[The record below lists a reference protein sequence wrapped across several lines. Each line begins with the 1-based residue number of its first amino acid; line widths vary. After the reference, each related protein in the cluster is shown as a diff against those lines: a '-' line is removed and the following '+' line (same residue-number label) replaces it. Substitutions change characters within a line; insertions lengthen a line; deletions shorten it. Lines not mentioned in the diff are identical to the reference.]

1 MVKRLSFIF
10 ILTVLCVWT
19 AWGNNVRI
27 IGNVSVEDK
36 DVDNTTQIA
45 TVKIKIGW
53 DNSWRDAFN
62 YDAVYIFLKYKV
74 DGVDELW
81 HHAYLMNAGHK
92 VTSGFDYLLSNST
105 GGENLNQG
113 MFIFR
118 KDKGF
123 GNAEVDLE
131 LKWLI
136 TSNADRPL
144 KREQFTSGS
153 VFLSAMGIEMVY
165 IPRGAFRAGD
175 TKSAYTFENKDI
187 TLPAASNILVPENIV
202 SCESSKPIA
211 QNPPEFAVNEMNDIS
226 KDNSNAWVGRS
237 EAGDADW
244 HDYWKVTLK
253 APKKV
258 RSIAIESIEGGTPTK
273 WQFQGLNVNNS
284 QWQALYPKAG
294 NNDIYA
300 DGSDW
305 AVNSHRTYPCTRTLK
320 LEKSPGDNSYVVFR
334 ILIKETANPPI
345 IKNIAMSEENII
357 DSVDNSVLIYG
368 PQTTMSDRVGLYAD
382 DEDSWAGTTAND
394 YPNGYGAFF
403 TMKYEIS
410 QEQYVAFLNK
420 LTAAQQRARTIGA
433 DLEALLEGQYVFG
446 PDKNKPSARNGIKLA
461 SIGVNDAPYVFAND
475 LNPRDEYSQN
485 GDGQTI
491 ACNFLNAG
499 DMMAYADWTGLRPMT
514 ELEFEKMSRRP
525 YPYPALRGEYV
536 WNSAGDFI
544 PATGFFGETEGKSN
558 ERLAGGNINAEAK
571 LKGPVRSGAFAAG
584 GAGQTDAGASF
595 WGVMDLGGNLAE
607 LYYNTNTEGRAFC
620 GLQDANHGD
629 GKINAAGAGDVSNV
643 FWPVEPKA
651 FALRGGSFRDSRE
664 RTRISDRE
672 KHIGVFGTVNEVQA
686 MKDSTMTF
694 RLGRTAP
701 VQTVVSEVTLESG
714 RTTADAQPVD
724 SICSGVDYTIKGNI
738 PSEIK
743 GAYSI
748 AWFQSSD
755 EGKTWDLLEGETSP
769 SLTINNLRNI
779 NSKEDVFK
787 EYWYNRYIY
796 SNGTDVVLSKPVR
809 LMVIN
814 HTLSLSSRK
823 DTVDV
828 YDYSEGIRV
837 DVPQAATLKWS
848 WLRSDK
854 KIAVDPEYVLK
865 PNKSQL
871 HYFKYQ
877 DFMDENT
884 VYPGDQKILLEVRVM
899 NQCPLTDTI
908 RVFVRNEPTK
918 RNNVNN
924 DGTLNAEFKCGD
936 ILIDNEEKEVSTY
949 KKYRT
954 VEIGGRCWF
963 ADNLNRTI
971 PTGGKGNSLCY
982 NNSEDSCNVYGRL
995 YNFYAV
1001 TQTNTN
1007 IVNTEGTQGICP
1019 KGWHVPTNQEWIDLF
1034 AALGTN
1040 VDKDNTIVQ
1049 GKFVKSTL
1057 NNWQYQGDVDKIG
1070 NNSSRFNAIPGGMRN
1085 YNHYYQVYGNLGT
1098 AYSTLAGINARITG
1112 FWDINVRSWWWTSST
1127 TGETYTYW
1135 HANSNSWITRYLP
1148 YFIRMDQDARVYF
1161 GIRIPYSSYG
1171 YITNTIFQSN
1181 QSSGHWIF
1189 SNTSDSETN
1198 ALMRM
1203 KTEIYMSVR
1212 CVKD

>member
-1 MVKRLSFIF
+1 MKRLSFIF
-10 ILTVLCVWT
+10 LMTVLCVGT
-19 AWGNNVRI
+19 TWGNNVRI

-36 DVDNTTQIA
+36 DVDNATQIA

-62 YDAVYIFLKYKV
+62 YDAVYVFLKYKV

-81 HHAYLMNAGHK
+81 HHAYLMNEGHK
-92 VTSGFDYLLSNST
+92 VTSGFDYLLSNAT
-105 GGENLNQG
+105 GSANLNQG
-113 MFIFR
+113 MFIYR

-123 GNAEVDLE
+123 GNAEVELE

-153 VFLSAMGIEMVY
+153 VFLSAMGIETVY

-187 TLPAASNILVPENIV
+187 TLPASSNVLVPENIV
-202 SCESSKPIA
+202 GCESSKPIA

-226 KDNSNAWVGRS
+226 RDNSNAWVGRS
-237 EAGDADW
+237 DAGDAEW
-244 HDYWKVTLK
+244 FDYWKVTLK
-253 APKKV
+253 APKKI
-258 RSIAIESIEGGTPTK
+258 RSIAIESIEGGTPSK
-273 WQFQGLNVNNS
+273 WQFQGLNVNNN

-334 ILIKETANPPI
+334 ILIKETANPPV
-345 IKNIAMSEENII
+345 IKNIAISEENII

-368 PQTTMSDRVGLYAD
+368 PRTTMSDRVGLYAD
-382 DEDSWAGTTAND
+382 DEDTWTGSTTD
-394 YPNGYGAFF
+394 HYPNGYGAFF

-433 DLEALLEGQYVFG
+433 DLESLLEGQYVFG

-499 DMMAYADWTGLRPMT
+499 DMMAYADWTGLRPLT

-536 WNSAGDFI
+536 WNTSGDFT
-544 PATGFFGETEGKSN
+544 PATGFYGETEGKYN
-558 ERLAGGNINAEAK
+558 ERLSGGNINAEAK

-607 LYYNTNTEGRAFC
+607 LYYNSNTEGRAFC

-629 GKINAAGAGDVSNV
+629 GKINASGAGDVSNV
-643 FWPVEPKA
+643 FWPIEPKA
-651 FALRGGSFRDSRE
+651 FALRGGSFRDIRE
-664 RTRISDRE
+664 RARISDRE

-686 MKDSTMTF
+686 LKDSTMTF

-701 VQTVVSEVTLESG
+701 VQTLVSEVTLESG
-714 RTTADAQPVD
+714 RTTADAEPVD
-724 SICSGVDYTIKGNI
+724 SICSGVDYTIKGSI

-755 EGKTWDLLEGETSP
+755 EGKTWDLLEGENSP
-769 SLTINNLRNI
+769 SLTIDNLRNI

-787 EYWYNRYIY
+787 VYWYNRYIY

-828 YDYSEGIRV
+828 YDYSHGIRV
-837 DVPQAATLKWS
+837 DVPQAATLEWS
-848 WLRSDK
+848 WLRSRTDK
-854 KIAVDPEYVLK
+854 IPVEPEYTLK

-871 HYFKYQ
+871 HYFKYR
-877 DFMDENT
+877 DFVDGTT
-884 VYPGDQKILLEVRVM
+884 VYPGDQKILLEVKVM

-908 RVFVRNEPTK
+908 HVFVRDYPTE

-924 DGTLNAEFKCGD
+924 DGTMNAEFKCGD
-936 ILIDNEEKEVSTY
+936 ILIDNEENVPTH

-971 PTGGKGNSLCY
+971 PTGGKGAALCY
-982 NNSEDSCNVYGRL
+982 NNNEDNCNVYGRL
-995 YNFYAV
+995 YNFYAA
-1001 TQTNTN
+1001 TQTDYASRY
-1007 IVNTEGTQGICP
+1007 VVTEKKQGICP
-1019 KGWHVPTNQEWIDLF
+1019 KGWHVPGNQEWIDLF
-1034 AALGTN
+1034 AASDVI
-1040 VDKDNTIVQ
+1040 VDKDHSN
-1049 GKFVKSTL
+1049 GDGSSFKSPL
-1057 NNWQYQGDVDKIG
+1057 NYWKNEGSNVIG
-1070 NNSSRFNAIPGGMRN
+1070 NNSARFAATPGGLRN
-1085 YNHYYQVYGNLGT
+1085 FNENGG
-1098 AYSTLAGINARITG
+1098 AYTTISGINGRPTG
-1112 FWDINVRSWWWTSST
+1112 FVDLQQRGWWWTSST
-1127 TGETYTYW
+1127 TEGTYAWWYG
-1135 HANSNSWITRYLP
+1135 NSWAMTYMP
-1148 YFIRMDQDARVYF
+1148 YFIRMDADAKTYF
-1161 GIRIPYSSYG
+1161 GFWIARSSYG
-1171 YITNTIFQSN
+1171 YITNNIFHSDQSN
-1181 QSSGHWIF
+1181 GYYMFANSSDA
-1189 SNTSDSETN
+1189 NTVIN
-1198 ALMRM
+1198 VF
-1203 KTEIYMSVR
+1203 KQQYYMSVR

>member
-1 MVKRLSFIF
+1 MKRLSFIF
-10 ILTVLCVWT
+10 LMTVLCVGT
-19 AWGNNVRI
+19 TWGNNVRI

-36 DVDNTTQIA
+36 DVDNATQIA

-62 YDAVYIFLKYKV
+62 YDAVYVFLKYKV

-81 HHAYLMNAGHK
+81 HHAYLMNEGHK
-92 VTSGFDYLLSNST
+92 VTSGFDYLLSNAT
-105 GGENLNQG
+105 GSANLNQG
-113 MFIFR
+113 MFIYR

-123 GNAEVDLE
+123 GNAEVELE

-153 VFLSAMGIEMVY
+153 VFLSAMGIETVY

-187 TLPAASNILVPENIV
+187 TLPASSNVLVPENIV
-202 SCESSKPIA
+202 GCESSKPIA
-211 QNPPEFAVNEMNDIS
+211 QNPPEFAINEMNDIS
-226 KDNSNAWVGRS
+226 RDNSNAWVGRS
-237 EAGDADW
+237 DAGDAEW
-244 HDYWKVTLK
+244 FDYWKVTLK
-253 APKKV
+253 APKKI
-258 RSIAIESIEGGTPTK
+258 RSIAIESIEGGTPSK
-273 WQFQGLNVNNS
+273 WQFQGLNVNNN

-334 ILIKETANPPI
+334 ILIKETANPPV
-345 IKNIAMSEENII
+345 IKNIAISEGNII

-368 PQTTMSDRVGLYAD
+368 PRTTMSDRVGLYAD
-382 DEDSWAGTTAND
+382 DEDTWTGSTTD
-394 YPNGYGAFF
+394 HYPNGYGAFF

-433 DLEALLEGQYVFG
+433 DLESLLEGQYVFG

-499 DMMAYADWTGLRPMT
+499 DMMAYADWTGLRPLT

-536 WNSAGDFI
+536 WNTSGDFT
-544 PATGFFGETEGKSN
+544 PATGFYGETEGKYN
-558 ERLAGGNINAEAK
+558 ERLSGGNINAEAK

-607 LYYNTNTEGRAFC
+607 LYYNSNTEGRAFC

-629 GKINAAGAGDVSNV
+629 GKINASGAGDVSNV

-651 FALRGGSFRDSRE
+651 FALRGGSFRDIRE
-664 RTRISDRE
+664 RARISDRE

-686 MKDSTMTF
+686 LKDSTMTF

-701 VQTVVSEVTLESG
+701 VQTLVSEVVLESG
-714 RTTADAQPVD
+714 RTTADAEPVD
-724 SICSGVDYTIKGNI
+724 SICSGVDYTIKGSI

-755 EGKTWDLLEGETSP
+755 EGKTWDLLEGENSP

-787 EYWYNRYIY
+787 VYWYNRYMY

-828 YDYSEGIRV
+828 YDYSHGIRV
-837 DVPQAATLKWS
+837 DVPQAATLEWS
-848 WLRSDK
+848 WLRTDK
-854 KIAVDPEYVLK
+854 IPVEPEYTLK

-871 HYFKYQ
+871 HYFKYR
-877 DFMDENT
+877 DFVDGTT
-884 VYPGDQKILLEVRVM
+884 VYPGDQKILLEVKVM

-908 RVFVRNEPTK
+908 HVFVRNYPNE

-924 DGTLNAEFKCGD
+924 DGTMNAEFKCGD
-936 ILIDNEEKEVSTY
+936 ILIDNEEKVPTH

-954 VEIGGRCWF
+954 VEIDGRCWF

-971 PTGGKGNSLCY
+971 PTGGKGAALCY
-982 NNSEDSCNVYGRL
+982 NNNEDNCNVYGRL
-995 YNFYAV
+995 YNFYAA
-1001 TQTNTN
+1001 TQTDYASRY
-1007 IVNTEGTQGICP
+1007 VVTEKKQGICP
-1019 KGWHVPTNQEWIDLF
+1019 KGWHVPGNQEWIDLF
-1034 AALGTN
+1034 AASDVV
-1040 VDKDNTIVQ
+1040 VDKDHSN
-1049 GKFVKSTL
+1049 GDGSSFKSPL
-1057 NNWQYQGDVDKIG
+1057 NYWKNEGSNVIG
-1070 NNSSRFNAIPGGMRN
+1070 NNSARFAATPGGLRN
-1085 YNHYYQVYGNLGT
+1085 YNANGG
-1098 AYSTLAGINARITG
+1098 AYTTISGINGRPTG
-1112 FWDINVRSWWWTSST
+1112 YVDLQQRGWWWTSST
-1127 TGETYTYW
+1127 TEGTYAWWYG
-1135 HANSNSWITRYLP
+1135 NSWAMTYMP
-1148 YFIRMDQDARVYF
+1148 YFIRMDADAKTYF
-1161 GIRIPYSSYG
+1161 GFWIARSSYG
-1171 YITNTIFQSN
+1171 YITNNIFHSDQPN
-1181 QSSGHWIF
+1181 GYYMFANSSDA
-1189 SNTSDSETN
+1189 NTVINVFKEQY
-1198 ALMRM
+1198 
-1203 KTEIYMSVR
+1203 YMSVR

>member
-1 MVKRLSFIF
+1 MKRLSFIF
-10 ILTVLCVWT
+10 LMTVLCVGT
-19 AWGNNVRI
+19 TWGNNVRI

-36 DVDNTTQIA
+36 DVDNATQIA

-62 YDAVYIFLKYKV
+62 YDAVYVFLKYKV

-81 HHAYLMNAGHK
+81 HHAYLMNEGHK
-92 VTSGFDYLLSNST
+92 VTSGFDYLLSNAT
-105 GGENLNQG
+105 GSANLNQG
-113 MFIFR
+113 MFIYR

-123 GNAEVDLE
+123 GNAEVELE

-153 VFLSAMGIEMVY
+153 VFLSAMGIETVY

-187 TLPAASNILVPENIV
+187 TLPASSNVLVPENIV
-202 SCESSKPIA
+202 GCESSKPIA

-226 KDNSNAWVGRS
+226 RDNSNAWVGRS
-237 EAGDADW
+237 DAGDAEW
-244 HDYWKVTLK
+244 FDYWKVTLK
-253 APKKV
+253 APKKI
-258 RSIAIESIEGGTPTK
+258 RSIAIESIEGGTPSK
-273 WQFQGLNVNNS
+273 WQFQGLNVNNN

-334 ILIKETANPPI
+334 ILIKETANPPV
-345 IKNIAMSEENII
+345 IKNIAISEENII

-368 PQTTMSDRVGLYAD
+368 PRTTMSDRVGLYAD
-382 DEDSWAGTTAND
+382 DEDTWTGSTTD
-394 YPNGYGAFF
+394 HYPNGYGAFF

-433 DLEALLEGQYVFG
+433 DLESLLEGQYVFG

-499 DMMAYADWTGLRPMT
+499 DMMAYADWTGLRPLT

-536 WNSAGDFI
+536 WNTSGDFT
-544 PATGFFGETEGKSN
+544 PATGFYGETEGKYN
-558 ERLAGGNINAEAK
+558 ERLSGGNINAEAK

-607 LYYNTNTEGRAFC
+607 LYYNSNTEGRAFC

-629 GKINAAGAGDVSNV
+629 GKINASGAGDVSNV

-651 FALRGGSFRDSRE
+651 FALRGGSFRDIRE
-664 RTRISDRE
+664 RARISDRE

-686 MKDSTMTF
+686 LKDSTMTF

-701 VQTVVSEVTLESG
+701 VQTLVSEVVLESG
-714 RTTADAQPVD
+714 RTTADAEPVD
-724 SICSGVDYTIKGNI
+724 SICSGVDYTIKGSI

-755 EGKTWDLLEGETSP
+755 EGKTWDLLEGENSP
-769 SLTINNLRNI
+769 SLTIDNLRNI

-787 EYWYNRYIY
+787 VYWYNRYIY

-814 HTLSLSSRK
+814 HNLSLSSRK

-828 YDYSEGIRV
+828 YDYSHGIRV
-837 DVPQAATLKWS
+837 DVPQAATLEWS
-848 WLRSDK
+848 WLRSRTDK
-854 KIAVDPEYVLK
+854 IPVEPEYTLK

-871 HYFKYQ
+871 HYFKYR
-877 DFMDENT
+877 DFVDGTT
-884 VYPGDQKILLEVRVM
+884 VYPGDQKILLEVKVM

-908 RVFVRNEPTK
+908 HVFVRDYPTE

-924 DGTLNAEFKCGD
+924 DGTMNAEFKCGD
-936 ILIDNEEKEVSTY
+936 ILIDNEENVPTH

-954 VEIGGRCWF
+954 VEIDGRCWF

-971 PTGGKGNSLCY
+971 PTGGKGAALCY
-982 NNSEDSCNVYGRL
+982 NNNEDNCNVYGRL
-995 YNFYAV
+995 YNFYAA
-1001 TQTNTN
+1001 TQTDYASRY
-1007 IVNTEGTQGICP
+1007 VVTEKKQGICP
-1019 KGWHVPTNQEWIDLF
+1019 KGWHVPGNQEWIDLF
-1034 AALGTN
+1034 AASDVI
-1040 VDKDNTIVQ
+1040 VDKDHSN
-1049 GKFVKSTL
+1049 GDGSSFKSPL
-1057 NNWQYQGDVDKIG
+1057 NYWKNEGSNVIG
-1070 NNSSRFNAIPGGMRN
+1070 NNSARFAATPGGLRN
-1085 YNHYYQVYGNLGT
+1085 FNENGG
-1098 AYSTLAGINARITG
+1098 AYTTISGINGRPTG
-1112 FWDINVRSWWWTSST
+1112 FVDLQQRGWWWTSST
-1127 TGETYTYW
+1127 TEGTYAWWYG
-1135 HANSNSWITRYLP
+1135 NSWAMTYMP
-1148 YFIRMDQDARVYF
+1148 YFIRMDADAKTYF
-1161 GIRIPYSSYG
+1161 GFWIARSSYG
-1171 YITNTIFQSN
+1171 YITNNIFHSDQSN
-1181 QSSGHWIF
+1181 GYYMFANSSDA
-1189 SNTSDSETN
+1189 NTVIN
-1198 ALMRM
+1198 VF
-1203 KTEIYMSVR
+1203 KQQYYMSVR

>member
-1 MVKRLSFIF
+1 MKRLCFIF
-10 ILTVLCVWT
+10 ILTMLCVGT
-19 AWGNNVRI
+19 TWGNNVRI

-36 DVDNTTQIA
+36 DVDNATQIA

-81 HHAYLMNAGHK
+81 HHAYLMNTGHK
-92 VTSGFDYLLSNST
+92 VTSGFDYLLSNAT
-105 GGENLNQG
+105 GGQNLNQG

-165 IPRGAFRAGD
+165 VPRGAFRAGD
-175 TKSAYTFENKDI
+175 TKSTYTFGNKDI
-187 TLPAASNILVPENIV
+187 TLPATSNILVPENIV
-202 SCESSKPIA
+202 SCESSKPST

-237 EAGDADW
+237 DAGDADW
-244 HDYWKVTLK
+244 FDYWKVTLK

-273 WQFQGLNVNNS
+273 WQFQGLNVNNN

-334 ILIKETANPPI
+334 VLIKETANPPI
-345 IKNIAMSEENII
+345 IKNIAISEENII

-368 PQTTMSDRVGLYAD
+368 PRTTMSSRVGLYAND
-382 DEDSWAGTTAND
+382 DDSWEGTTAND

-410 QEQYVAFLNK
+410 QEQYVTFLNK

-446 PDKNKPSARNGIKLA
+446 PHKTKPAARNGIKLA

-485 GDGQTI
+485 GDGQNI

-499 DMMAYADWTGLRPMT
+499 DMIAYADWTGLRPLT

-536 WNSAGDFI
+536 WNTAENFT
-544 PATGFFGETEGKSN
+544 PAAGFFGETEGKST
-558 ERLAGGNINAEAK
+558 ERLASGNINAEAK

-584 GAGQTDAGASF
+584 GAGQTEAGASF

-607 LYYNTNTEGRAFC
+607 LYYNSNTEGRAFC

-629 GKINAAGAGDVSNV
+629 GKINAAGVGDVSNV

-651 FALRGGSFRDSRE
+651 FALRGGSFRDARE

-701 VQTVVSEVTLESG
+701 VLTVVSEVTLESG

-724 SICSGVDYTIKGNI
+724 SICSGVDYTIKGSI
-738 PSEIK
+738 PAEIK

-748 AWFQSSD
+748 AWLQSSD

-837 DVPQAATLKWS
+837 DVPQAATLQWS
-848 WLRSDK
+848 WLRSRTDK
-854 KIAVDPEYVLK
+854 IPVEPEYVLK

-871 HYFKYQ
+871 HYFKYS
-877 DFMDENT
+877 DFMDGTT

-908 RVFVRNEPTK
+908 RVFVRNEPIK

-924 DGTLNAEFKCGD
+924 DGTLNADFKCGD
-936 ILIDNEEKEVSTY
+936 ILIDNEEAVPTHKQ
-949 KKYRT
+949 YRT

-971 PTGGKGNSLCY
+971 PTGGKGNALCY
-982 NNSEDSCNVYGRL
+982 DNSEDNCNTYGRL

-1001 TQTNTN
+1001 TQTNYDSRYTK
-1007 IVNTEGTQGICP
+1007 TEKTQGICP
-1019 KGWHVPTNQEWIDLF
+1019 KGWHVPGNQEWIDLF
-1034 AALGTN
+1034 AALDMT
-1040 VDKDNTIVQ
+1040 VDKDHTNADGSV
-1049 GKFVKSTL
+1049 FKSPL
-1057 NNWQYQGDVDKIG
+1057 NYWKNEGSNAIG
-1070 NNSSRFNAIPGGMRN
+1070 NNAARFAAMPGGLRN
-1085 YNHYYQVYGNLGT
+1085 YNANSG
-1098 AYSTLAGINARITG
+1098 AYSTIAGITGRPTG
-1112 FWDINVRSWWWTSST
+1112 FVDAGQRAWWWTSST
-1127 TGETYTYW
+1127 TEGTNTWWYG
-1135 HANSNSWITRYLP
+1135 NSWAMSYMPYL
-1148 YFIRMDQDARVYF
+1148 IRMDADAKTYF
-1161 GIRIPYSSYG
+1161 GFWIARSSYG
-1171 YITNTIFQSN
+1171 YITNNILHSDQTNGYLMFAN
-1181 QSSGHWIF
+1181 SSDANVVI
-1189 SNTSDSETN
+1189 NV
-1198 ALMRM
+1198 M
-1203 KTEIYMSVR
+1203 KEQFYMSVR

>member
-1 MVKRLSFIF
+1 MMKRLSFIF
-10 ILTVLCVWT
+10 LWTVLCVWT

-36 DVDNTTQIA
+36 DVDNATQIA

-81 HHAYLMNAGHK
+81 HHAYLMNTGHT
-92 VTSGFDYLLSNST
+92 VPSGFDYLLSNAT

-113 MFIFR
+113 MFIYR
-118 KDKGF
+118 RDKGF
-123 GNAEVDLE
+123 ANAEVDLE

-187 TLPAASNILVPENIV
+187 TLPASSNVLVPENIV

-211 QNPPEFAVNEMNDIS
+211 QNPPEFAVNEMNDIAR
-226 KDNSNAWVGRS
+226 DNSNAWVGRS
-237 EAGDADW
+237 DAGDAEW
-244 HDYWKVTLK
+244 FDYWKVTLK
-253 APKKV
+253 APKKI

-273 WQFQGLNVNNS
+273 WQFQGLNVNNN

-334 ILIKETANPPI
+334 VLIKETANPPV
-345 IKNIAMSEENII
+345 IKNIAISEENII

-368 PQTTMSDRVGLYAD
+368 PRTTMSDRVGLYAND
-382 DEDSWAGTTAND
+382 DDTWAGSTSGD

-410 QEQYVAFLNK
+410 QEQYVGFLNK

-433 DLEALLEGQYVFG
+433 DLESLLEGQYVFG

-499 DMMAYADWTGLRPMT
+499 DMIAYADWTGLRPLT

-536 WNSAGDFI
+536 WNTAGDFT
-544 PATGFFGETEGKSN
+544 PAAGFFGETEGKYN
-558 ERLAGGNINAEAK
+558 ERLSGGNINAEAGI
-571 LKGPVRSGAFAAG
+571 KGPVRSGAFAAG
-584 GAGQTDAGASF
+584 GVGQTEAGASF

-607 LYYNTNTEGRAFC
+607 LYYNSNTEGRTFC
-620 GLQDANHGD
+620 GLQEANHGD
-629 GKINAAGAGDVSNV
+629 GKINASGAGDVSNV

-651 FALRGGSFRDSRE
+651 FALRGGSYRDSRE

-672 KHIGVFGTVNEVQA
+672 KHIGVFGTVNEVQGL
-686 MKDSTMTF
+686 KDSTMTF

-701 VQTVVSEVTLESG
+701 VETVVSEVTLESG
-714 RTTADAQPVD
+714 RTTGDPLPVD
-724 SICSGVDYTIKGNI
+724 SICSGVDYTIKGSI

-755 EGKTWDLLEGETSP
+755 RGNTWDLLEGENSP

-814 HTLSLSSRK
+814 HSLSLSSRK

-828 YDYSEGIRV
+828 YDYSHGIRV
-837 DVPQAATLKWS
+837 DVQQAATLEWS
-848 WLRSDK
+848 WLRGSQK
-854 KIAVDPEYVLK
+854 VPVEPEYILK
-865 PNKSQL
+865 PDKSQL
-871 HYFKYQ
+871 HYFKYR
-877 DFMDENT
+877 DFVVGSTLFDK
-884 VYPGDQKILLEVRVM
+884 DQKILLEVKVM

-908 RVFVRNEPTK
+908 HVFVRPSPIPV
-918 RNNVNN
+918 NNVRS
-924 DGTLNAEFKCGD
+924 DKTLNPDFKCGD
-936 ILIDNEEKEVSTY
+936 ILIDNEENVPAHKQ
-949 KKYRT
+949 YRT

-971 PTGGKGNSLCY
+971 PTGGKGNALCY
-982 NNSEDSCNVYGRL
+982 NNREDNCSVYGRL
-995 YNFYAV
+995 YNFYAA
-1001 TQTNTN
+1001 TQTDVATAG
-1007 IVNTEGTQGICP
+1007 TERTQGICP
-1019 KGWHVPTNQEWIDLF
+1019 KGWHIPSNREWIDLF
-1034 AALGTN
+1034 AALGVVVNGSNTSGDGRAIKSPLNYWKNEGSN
-1040 VDKDNTIVQ
+1040 V
-1049 GKFVKSTL
+1049 
-1057 NNWQYQGDVDKIG
+1057 IG
-1070 NNSSRFNAIPGGMRN
+1070 NNVARFAAVPGGLRN
-1085 YNHYYQVYGNLGT
+1085 FNNDGG
-1098 AYSTLAGINARITG
+1098 AYTTISGINGRPTG
-1112 FWDINVRSWWWTSST
+1112 FVDIQQRAWWWTSSKEAT
-1127 TGETYTYW
+1127 NTYW
-1135 HANSNSWITRYLP
+1135 YSNSYIVNNMP
-1148 YFIRMDQDARVYF
+1148 YFIRMDADARTYF
-1161 GIRIPYSSYG
+1161 GFWTARSSYG
-1171 YITNTIFQSN
+1171 YITNTIFHSDQSN
-1181 QSSGHWIF
+1181 GYRMFYANNNPTEALKNMMSGF
-1189 SNTSDSETN
+1189 
-1198 ALMRM
+1198 
-1203 KTEIYMSVR
+1203 YMSVR
-1212 CVKD
+1212 CVRD

>member
-1 MVKRLSFIF
+1 MIKHFSFIF

-19 AWGNNVRI
+19 AAGNNVRI

-36 DVDNTTQIA
+36 DVDNATQIA

-62 YDAVYIFLKYKV
+62 YDAVYVFLKYKV
-74 DGVDELW
+74 DGVEELW
-81 HHAYLMNAGHK
+81 HHAYLMNTGHK
-92 VTSGFDYLLSNST
+92 VTSGFDYLLTNST

-113 MFIFR
+113 MFIYR

-136 TSNADRPL
+136 TSNTDRPL
-144 KREQFTSGS
+144 KREQFTAGK

-187 TLPAASNILVPENIV
+187 TLPATSNILVPENIV
-202 SCESSKPIA
+202 SCESSKPIV
-211 QNPPEFAVNEMNDIS
+211 QNPPEFAVNEMNDIA

-237 EAGDADW
+237 DAGDADW
-244 HDYWKVTLK
+244 YDYWKVTLK

-273 WQFQGLNVNNS
+273 WQFQGLNVNNN

-300 DGSDW
+300 NGSDW

-334 ILIKETANPPI
+334 ILIKETANPPV
-345 IKNIAMSEENII
+345 IKNIAISEESIL

-368 PQTTMSDRVGLYAD
+368 PKTTMSDRVGLYAS
-382 DEDSWAGTTAND
+382 DEDTWTGTTSDD

-410 QEQYVAFLNK
+410 QEQYVTFLNK

-433 DLEALLEGQYVFG
+433 ELEALLEGQYVFG
-446 PDKNKPSARNGIKLA
+446 PHKTKPAARNGIKLA
-461 SIGVNDAPYVFAND
+461 SIGVNEAPYVFAND

-499 DMMAYADWTGLRPMT
+499 DMMAYADWTGLRPLT

-536 WNSAGDFI
+536 WNTTGDFT
-544 PATGFFGETEGKSN
+544 PASGFFGETEGKFN
-558 ERLAGGNINAEAK
+558 ERLAAGNINAEAK

-584 GAGQTDAGASF
+584 GAGQTNAGSSF

-620 GLQDANHGD
+620 GLQNANHGD
-629 GKINAAGAGDVSNV
+629 GKISSTGAGDVSNV

-651 FALRGGSFRDSRE
+651 FGLRGGSFRDSRE

-686 MKDSTMTF
+686 LKDSTMTF
-694 RLGRTAP
+694 RLGHTAP
-701 VQTVVSEVTLESG
+701 VLTLVSEVTLESG
-714 RTTADAQPVD
+714 RTTADPQPVD
-724 SICSGVDYTIKGNI
+724 SICSGVDYSIKGHI

-769 SLTINNLRNI
+769 SLAIRNLRNI

-814 HTLSLSSRK
+814 HSLSLSSRV

-828 YDYSEGIRV
+828 YDYSKGIRV

-848 WLRSDK
+848 WLRNDK
-854 KIAVDPEYVLK
+854 IPVDPEYVLK

-871 HYFKYQ
+871 HYFKYS
-877 DFMDENT
+877 DFIDENT
-884 VYPGDQKILLEVRVM
+884 VYPGDQKVLLEVKVM

-908 RVFVRNEPTK
+908 HVFVRDYPIE
-918 RNNVNN
+918 RNNVNSDKDLSVN
-924 DGTLNAEFKCGD
+924 LDFKCGD
-936 ILIDNEEKEVSTY
+936 ILIDNEENVPTHR
-949 KKYRT
+949 KYRT
-954 VEIGGRCWF
+954 IEIGGRCWF
-963 ADNLNRTI
+963 ADNLNRMI
-971 PTGGKGNSLCY
+971 PTGGKGNALCY

-995 YNFYAV
+995 YNFYAA
-1001 TQTNTN
+1001 TQTSTATAG
-1007 IVNTEGTQGICP
+1007 IESKQGICP
-1019 KGWHVPTNQEWIDLF
+1019 KGWHVPSNQEWIELF
-1034 AALGTN
+1034 AALGMN
-1040 VDKDNTIVQ
+1040 VNQSNTSAD
-1049 GKFVKSTL
+1049 GGGFKSPL
-1057 NNWQYQGDVDKIG
+1057 NYWKNEGSNVIG
-1070 NNSSRFNAIPGGMRN
+1070 NNAARFAAIPGGLRN
-1085 YNHYYQVYGNLGT
+1085 YNDNGG
-1098 AYSTLAGINARITG
+1098 AYSTISGITG
-1112 FWDINVRSWWWTSST
+1112 RPTGFVDVGERAWWWTSST
-1127 TGETYTYW
+1127 TEGTNTYW
-1135 HANSNSWITRYLP
+1135 YSNTYSMTYMP
-1148 YFIRMDQDARVYF
+1148 YFIRMDANAKTYF
-1161 GIRIPYSSYG
+1161 GFWTARSSLG
-1171 YITNTIFQSN
+1171 YITNTIFHSD
-1181 QSSGHWIF
+1181 QSSGYRLF
-1189 SNTSDSETN
+1189 YNGNN
-1198 ALMRM
+1198 A
-1203 KTEIYMSVR
+1203 TEALKNMMGQFYMSVR